1 VKKLLFFAI
10 LMVSI
15 VTFAQED
22 HSNFE
27 STLAIAKSQNKNV
40 LLIFSGSD
48 WCAPCMKL
56 EKNVFQT
63 EIFKTEAANNWIVF
77 KADFPKKKANALPK
91 EIQEQNDKLAEKYN
105 RDGNFPF
112 VLVIDSN
119 GKVLGRTGFKNTTAQ
134 DYITE
139 LKSFSHSRS

>member
-1 VKKLLFFAI
+1 MFANLLP
-10 LMVSI
+10 
-15 VTFAQED
+15 AQETNTD
-22 HSNFE
+22 FE
-27 STLAIAKSQNKNV
+27 TALATAKSENKNV

-56 EKNVFQT
+56 EKNVFHT
-63 EIFKTEAANNWIVF
+63 EIFKSESAANWVIY

-91 EIQEQNDKLAEKYN
+91 EVQAQHDKLAEKYN

-112 VLVIDSN
+112 VLVLDSN
-119 GKVLGRTGFKNTTAQ
+119 GKVLGRTGFKNITAQ

-139 LKSFSHSRS
+139 LKSFSHPGS

>member
-1 VKKLLFFAI
+1 MKKLLLFAF
-10 LMVSI
+10 LMAA
-15 VTFAQED
+15 TANYAQEASAD
-22 HSNFE
+22 FDAA
-27 STLAIAKSQNKNV
+27 LAAAKSQNKNI

-56 EKNVFQT
+56 EKNVFHT
-63 EIFKTEAANNWIVF
+63 EIFKTEASNNWVVF
-77 KADFPKKKANALPK
+77 KADFPKKKANALSK
-91 EIQEQNDKLAEKYN
+91 ELQAQNDKLAEQYN

-112 VLVIDSN
+112 VLVLDSN

-139 LKSFSHSRS
+139 LKSFSHSGS